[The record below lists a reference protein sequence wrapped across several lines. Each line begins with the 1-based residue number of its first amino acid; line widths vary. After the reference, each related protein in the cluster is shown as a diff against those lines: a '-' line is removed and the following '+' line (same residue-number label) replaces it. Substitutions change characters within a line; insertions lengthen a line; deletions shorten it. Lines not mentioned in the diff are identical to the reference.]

1 MGKFLNSKAPDDEQL
16 LAKLVTHQT
25 RGMWDAMAGRT
36 DQVSSGAASALDSMA
51 LTSVKRGGTSSGW
64 DGVYALLDGGGAGD
78 ADGAARL
85 HAASARDEAARKL
98 ASNHERVLLDLTNP
112 SAELNIDGKPLTQR
126 LTLRRVPAAHREYAD
141 GFLIEVTRRLLG
153 KPAASLEVALTDAHQ
168 AAAWIAASRF
178 LDGRIQSTPE
188 QKPGRTPDMSPVAV
202 SAAKAVMAEMRRP
215 RRRWPQPCHRR
226 S

>member
-78 ADGAARL
+78 ADGACL
-85 HAASARDEAARKL
+85 CLYICMFYPHVYVYIHTHMYL
-98 ASNHERVLLDLTNP
+98 
-112 SAELNIDGKPLTQR
+112 
-126 LTLRRVPAAHREYAD
+126 
-141 GFLIEVTRRLLG
+141 
-153 KPAASLEVALTDAHQ
+153 
-168 AAAWIAASRF
+168 
-178 LDGRIQSTPE
+178 
-188 QKPGRTPDMSPVAV
+188 
-202 SAAKAVMAEMRRP
+202 
-215 RRRWPQPCHRR
+215 
-226 S
+226 